1 MPPLARAV
9 ATGLASHPWR
19 LLPTSHSICVKPL
32 FPSPLVGRRSFV
44 NSTSAHARPP
54 SSIARR
60 LPDADQ
66 DHNRLRD
73 FNLQGKVFVVTGGG
87 RGLGLTLAE
96 VLVEAG
102 GTGNCNPRSK
112 SINL

>member
-1 MPPLARAV
+1 M
-9 ATGLASHPWR
+9 SHPWPI
-19 LLPTSHSICVKPL
+19 LPSSYSLCTKPL
-32 FPSPLVGRRSFV
+32 VTIPTNWRRTFACSV
-44 NSTSAHARPP
+44 PAHARPP

-102 GTGNCNPRSK
+102 GTGISK
-112 SINL
+112 LLSKANLPLTTLGSPLP